1 MPTPV
6 CQLLYCTTVLFKV
19 LRCEIK
25 IFFSYFC
32 LLGPF
37 ICVKII
43 INLFQYRTMCVCKS
57 VMSNSVTPST
67 VALARLLCPWNSPGK
82 NTRVGTHPLL
92 QGNLPHPEIKPRF
105 PALKMDSLQ
114 SELPGKPIQNY
125 RTDSCLSWVPRL
137 TLLDLYEQIGLTD
150 LLMVQH

>member
-1 MPTPV
+1 M
-6 CQLLYCTTVLFKV
+6 LIRSIYL
-19 LRCEIK
+19 CENYYK
-25 IFFSYFC
+25 
-32 LLGPF
+32 F
-37 ICVKII
+37 ISVQ
-43 INLFQYRTMCVCKS
+43 NYVCVCKS